1 MGRGGWGMGGVAP
14 RPFVRAARI
23 GLSVRTLDILFSE
36 SIIQYMDAATR
47 RAAHIT

>member
-23 GLSVRTLDILFSE
+23 GLTVRIDILYSA
-36 SIIQYMDAATR
+36 SIIHFMD
-47 RAAHIT
+47 

>member
-1 MGRGGWGMGGVAP
+1 MARGGWGMGGVAP

-23 GLSVRTLDILFSE
+23 GLIIRLDILYSE